1 MRFVNYF
8 HIHTNIY
15 YRTGKM
21 NFYHIYVYFAGISQV
36 FTYGKL
42 YGQIYINGVNEFDM
56 KTDYGKSYYMTVCQ
70 LKG

>member
-15 YRTGKM
+15 YRTDKM
-21 NFYHIYVYFAGISQV
+21 IFDHIFIYLAGIAQV

-42 YGQIYINGVNEFDM
+42 YG
-56 KTDYGKSYYMTVCQ
+56 
-70 LKG
+70 